1 VLAAAGS
8 IMAAVA
14 LFAVATVVLVRRE
27 LRSSLDTALS
37 QRAQYV
43 AELAVS
49 APAVLTDPG
58 ALESDASGRQ
68 IVVEVIDARGRI
80 VARSLGL
87 GARLLPSDRVARAAL
102 SAGRPGYEDVRLDGS
117 PFRVYD
123 APVAAGV
130 GGPASGGAVL
140 VASDTSDISRTLGRL
155 GVVVGAAGAVVA
167 LLAVLAATV
176 LTGRGLRPLRRLVVA
191 AGEIERTAD
200 PARRLPSEAVPE
212 EIGRLTG
219 VLNRMLGS
227 LQAARDSERRFLADA
242 SHELRTPVTT
252 LLGNV
257 EFVARHGLDE
267 AVLEDLRRDA
277 DRLGRLVD
285 DLLVMERSASSV
297 RVRAVA
303 LDRVV
308 GDVLGSYDGLD
319 GRLRRG
325 PIEPVQVAGEP
336 EALARVVQNL
346 ISNAVV
352 HGPVGGTV
360 SVALRRRDGVAV
372 LSVSDEG
379 AGVDPAW
386 RKRVFERFWR
396 GPDAA
401 ERPGSGLGLSIV
413 AAIVERHGGRVSV
426 DGSTFTVELPMVD
439 RH

>member
-167 LLAVLAATV
+167 LLAVLAP
-176 LTGRGLRPLRRLVVA
+176 RC
-191 AGEIERTAD
+191 
-200 PARRLPSEAVPE
+200 
-212 EIGRLTG
+212 
-219 VLNRMLGS
+219 
-227 LQAARDSERRFLADA
+227 
-242 SHELRTPVTT
+242 
-252 LLGNV
+252 
-257 EFVARHGLDE
+257 
-267 AVLEDLRRDA
+267 
-277 DRLGRLVD
+277 
-285 DLLVMERSASSV
+285 
-297 RVRAVA
+297 
-303 LDRVV
+303 
-308 GDVLGSYDGLD
+308 
-319 GRLRRG
+319 
-325 PIEPVQVAGEP
+325 
-336 EALARVVQNL
+336 
-346 ISNAVV
+346 
-352 HGPVGGTV
+352 
-360 SVALRRRDGVAV
+360 
-372 LSVSDEG
+372 
-379 AGVDPAW
+379 
-386 RKRVFERFWR
+386 
-396 GPDAA
+396 
-401 ERPGSGLGLSIV
+401 
-413 AAIVERHGGRVSV
+413 
-426 DGSTFTVELPMVD
+426 
-439 RH
+439 